1 MVSYIYGS
9 KSIHHHQEVKMHFK
23 RLLIITVIL
32 CVFTNLVEGKIIPI
46 YAPPN
51 SFGTVTITPPQ
62 NNGYWYTDTVFFN
75 TGFFGIVKVT
85 FLILD
90 ARLLML
96 GLGSYQGGMIFI
108 DSLSQVCYRLNPG
121 LKKTY
126 FGDKFYEGSS
136 HTYNNPDT
144 NWSAAVKYP
153 DTSAPADTFWYQE
166 SSKLKM
172 VNARCIYYKLVSSP
186 PYLKAHTSTRSVEN
200 ERAIFYVKI
209 KNAHFKMQICSVAI
223 EEKIIDTAKNTF
235 LKSFTL
241 RWAGIGGGSSV
252 MPQTPVK
259 KVSQIN
265 YSLSKTEKTLT
276 IILPEDCARVND
288 YTVAIFDLSGRL
300 LYHHI
305 SPLQNQINFSRF
317 RSGMYVLA
325 VTGKN
330 AILIKNVFLY

>member
-1 MVSYIYGS
+1 
-9 KSIHHHQEVKMHFK
+9 MHFK

-32 CVFTNLVEGKIIPI
+32 CVATDLVEGTIIPI

-51 SFGTVTITPPQ
+51 SFGTVTILPPQ

-75 TGFFGIVKVT
+75 TGLSGIIKVT

-126 FGDKFYEGSS
+126 FGDKFYDGSS

-144 NWSAAVKYP
+144 NWSTAVRYP
-153 DTSAPADTFWYQE
+153 DTCAPADTFLYQQY
-166 SSKLKM
+166 SKLKM
-172 VNARCIYYKLVSSP
+172 VNARCIYYKSVLSP
-186 PYLKAHTSTRSVEN
+186 PYFQPCTSTRSVEN
-200 ERAIFYVKI
+200 YQAIFYVKI
-209 KNAHFKMQICSVAI
+209 KNVHFKMQICSVAI
-223 EEKIIDTAKNTF
+223 EEKIIDTTKNTF

-241 RWAGIGGGSSV
+241 RWAVIGGGSSV
-252 MPQTPVK
+252 MPQTPAK

-276 IILPEDCARVND
+276 MILPEDFVRVND
-288 YTVAIFDLSGRL
+288 YTADIFDLSGKL
-300 LYHHI
+300 LYHHV
-305 SPLQNQINFSRF
+305 SPLLNQIKYSSFK
-317 RSGMYVLA
+317 SGRYVLV

-330 AILIKNVFLY
+330 TILIKNILLF